1 MKKISSFFMG
11 CLIIISSV
19 FFSSNAYAAKE
30 FSACIAVFCDNT
42 EVAQSYI
49 EKLYGYEYNDG
60 TRQLIKLSKVNNN
73 KTVVVHSN
81 YGSMKYNIYFNVIN
95 SNLVLNPSRELGSFL
110 KNCTGALIIYDIADE
125 KLTPIVKSNTYYKED
140 VSSFIKMDNTL
151 NNCIRYLE
159 SFGRNGWY
167 NALNFITY
175 NKEKLNP
182 EVYAERRE
190 QLNRYTLGVE
200 ALYMDGDN
208 KWGRGH
214 PDISIDRGIKSPIVW
229 SAGHVYRSIFM
240 DRVLRGNFSGLD
252 FKKRISHL
260 NSVPTQL
267 PQGTSQQDLIQKQLA
282 DWVANKK
289 MEVRQE
295 VMRMKEEGI
304 PEKDI
309 VAFIDNKVQ
318 ETQSLIEELSPRKKW
333 RSKILIL
340 LAGVAG
346 IAGLAGAYKWLKAKF
361 CK

>member
-1 MKKISSFFMG
+1 MILKLISLVG
-11 CLIIISSV
+11 LLIIISSV

-42 EVAQSYI
+42 ELAENYI
-49 EKLYGYEYNDG
+49 EKLYSYEYNDD

-73 KTVVVHSN
+73 KNVIVHSRS
-81 YGSMKYNIYFNVIN
+81 GSAKYNIYFKVIN
-95 SNLVLNPSRELGSFL
+95 SNAVLNPSRELGSFL
-110 KNCTGALIIYDIADE
+110 KKCTGAVIIYDIADE
-125 KLTPIVKSNTYYKED
+125 KLTPIVKSNSYYKED
-140 VSSFIKMDNTL
+140 VSSFIKMNNTL

-190 QLNRYTLGVE
+190 QMNRYTLGVE
-200 ALYMDGDN
+200 AFYVDGDN

-214 PDISIDRGIKSPIVW
+214 PDVSTEGSIKNQIGW
-229 SAGHVYRSIFM
+229 SAGEVYRSIF
-240 DRVLRGNFSGLD
+240 LEKALSGKFSGLSS
-252 FKKRISHL
+252 KKKL
-260 NSVPTQL
+260 NFAPNQV

-282 DWVANKK
+282 DWLAEKK
-289 MEVRQE
+289 REVRQE
-295 VMRMKEEGI
+295 VMRMKEEGV

-309 VAFIDNKVQ
+309 VAFIDNNVQ
-318 ETQSLIEELSPRKKW
+318 EIQSLIEELSPRKKW

-340 LAGVAG
+340 LAAIAG
-346 IAGLAGAYKWLKAKF
+346 IAGLAGAYKWLKAKL